1 MVIAAACLPGEIF
14 GKTGLLVNAAT
25 QSATLTEI
33 NQSATL
39 TDKLTEVCEALEAPT
54 QVAAKVSYSVTLPS
68 NEQEISYIIEL
79 AAEQTPD
86 DRLLGYDYHIHWQL
100 PTPTGLTSG
109 FNAYF
114 SGHCY
119 RYRDNRLTEYHRD
132 WDSIPFIAAPAPQT
146 APTQRRSGVQRTGQF
161 VNLLPWSLADE
172 LRAMMADTSYTI
184 TVSGPKPSAEFA
196 TDCILIQATQL
207 LNDLVCKEYELQVDA
222 QTGLPLRLSTLY
234 NPSMLGEQEVVAEY
248 SYTPAP
254 AIVPVRTEADLIAIY
269 PDVFANCR
277 TSNFSIENLRGKP
290 LPEFALP
297 TTTGERYFHAKA
309 DTFVNPTIIAI
320 LDPAVASTEAVIATL
335 RQIVDRLPRQTNLVL
350 MFLSNDI
357 DQIESIAGRLRIGEA
372 HLISAAPFARDCGAN
387 AYPTFLLCD
396 SSATV
401 SAVLL
406 GDSST
411 LAEQLLQQAALLK

>member
-1 MVIAAACLPGEIF
+1 MKGNVLVLMVIAAACLPGEIL
-14 GKTGLLVNAAT
+14 GKTGLL
-25 QSATLTEI
+25 
-33 NQSATL
+33 
-39 TDKLTEVCEALEAPT
+39 DVCEALEAPT

-68 NEQEISYIIEL
+68 NEQEISYIIEF

-86 DRLLGYDYHIHWQL
+86 DRLLGYNYHIHWQL
-100 PTPTGLTSG
+100 PTPTGLTEG

-196 TDCILIQATQL
+196 TDCIDIQATQL

-222 QTGLPLRLSTLY
+222 LTGLPLRLSTLY

-254 AIVPVRTEADLIAIY
+254 AIAPVRTEAELIAIY

-335 RQIVDRLPRQTNLVL
+335 RQTVDRLPRQTDLVL

-372 HLISAAPFARDCGAN
+372 NLISAAPFARDCGAN